1 MFHLTRLL
9 HSNKAWRGDHAIR
22 TCVLGLSLTCALA
35 LYFISPLN
43 PRTAVA
49 QTGTVVQNDFEDG
62 TLQGWIP
69 RGPVAL
75 TNSTEAAA
83 GGTRSLKT
91 TGRTQ
96 GFHGPSLNVLSL
108 LTKGATYQVTASVRL
123 VAPTAATTVI
133 VTMQQTPAGGGN
145 QFVTIA
151 QNTGVT
157 DAAFVT
163 LTGLFSFGV
172 DMTGLLLYVEST
184 NATASYYLDNFSIV
198 LVAPP
203 PGPPPNTTGAASDF
217 ETGAR
222 EGWAPRIGSETLT
235 VTSDDKHDGNFSLL
249 TSTRTAA
256 FTGPSFN
263 VTNVMFNGSRYR
275 VSLWAKLAPGE
286 PNTQL
291 RVSLQRNAGTITT
304 FHTVIG
310 NTNVTANQWV
320 NLKTV
325 YDVTLAN
332 TSLTLYVESASGT
345 PSFYIDDFTITFVP
359 PPVAERDIPSV
370 YQTLAEFFP
379 VGAAIHSGDL
389 TGEHAVLLTKH
400 FNSVTSEND
409 MKWSTLQPTQ
419 GSFNFGP
426 ADAQVAFAKTNNMRI
441 RGHTL
446 VWHNQ
451 TPAWVFNDASG
462 APMTPTPENKALLLQ
477 RMENHIRTVMD
488 HYKNDVY
495 AWDVVNEVID
505 PSQPDGFRRSPWFN
519 IIGPEFIDRA
529 FQIAREVDPDCKLYI
544 NDFDTTNPTKRQF
557 LSNLISNLKSRG
569 VPIDGIGHQM
579 HNNVDFPSGQAI
591 IDTINMFFNLGVE
604 NEVTELDTSIYSGPN
619 PTLFDDYALIPQE
632 LFVRQG
638 YRNRIFFDAFR
649 QLKGKIGS
657 ITFWGQADD
666 HTWLTSST
674 RVNGPLLF
682 DTSLKKKFAYWGVI
696 DPLQLPGADLSTSV
710 SAGSSA
716 PLSGSDLSYTITVRN
731 NQDND
736 LEDFLPDDD
745 DLPAAS
751 VSLTDAIPAG
761 TVFKSLSAPAG
772 WSCTTPAPG
781 AAGQVNCTIASLS
794 PGASAQFNLTV
805 TVICA
810 TSNNAEI
817 VNTASVASITR
828 DPNTAPNNTA
838 SVNVRVSNPPPALSG
853 ISVDKTLLGPPNH
866 RMVPITLWYTTSDNC
881 DTGLVKSVTIMS
893 NEPVNGT
900 GDGDTA
906 PDWVVNDPH
915 HILLRAERA
924 GNGLGRIYTITVT
937 VTDSAGSSSSRSTI
951 VRVPH

>member
-1 MFHLTRLL
+1 MFHHTRLL
-9 HSNKAWRGDHAIR
+9 HSNKAWRGNHAIR
-22 TCVLGLSLTCALA
+22 ACALA
-35 LYFISPLN
+35 LGLACALTLYFISPLN

-49 QTGTVVQNDFEDG
+49 QTGTIVQNDFEDG
-62 TLQGWIP
+62 GLQGWIP
-69 RGPVAL
+69 RGGVTL
-75 TNSTEAAA
+75 TNTTEAAA

-108 LTKGATYQVTASVRL
+108 LSKGATYQITASVRL
-123 VAPTAATTVI
+123 VAPTAATTVR
-133 VTMQQTPAGGGN
+133 VTMQQTPAGGSN

-163 LTGLFSFGV
+163 LTGLFSFGA

-184 NATASYYLDNFSIV
+184 NATASYYLDNFSIT
-198 LVAPP
+198 LVAPA
-203 PGPPPNTTGAASDF
+203 PGPPPNTTGAATDF
-217 ETGAR
+217 ETGER
-222 EGWAPRIGSETLT
+222 EGWAPRIGREVLT
-235 VTSDDKHDGNFSLL
+235 VTTADANSGNRSLL
-249 TSTRTAA
+249 TTGRMAT
-256 FTGPSFN
+256 FDGPSLN

-325 YDVTLAN
+325 FDVTLAN
-332 TSLTLYVESASGT
+332 TSLSLYVESASGT
-345 PSFYIDDFTITFVP
+345 PSFYIDDVTITFVP
-359 PPVAERDIPSV
+359 PPVAERNIPSV
-370 YQTLAEFFP
+370 FQTLAEFCP
-379 VGAAIHSGDL
+379 VGAAIHQGDL
-389 TGEHAVLLTKH
+389 SGEHAVLLTKH

-409 MKWSTLQPTQ
+409 MKWGTLQPTQ
-419 GSFNFGP
+419 GNFNFGP

-451 TPAWVFNDASG
+451 TPAWVFNDANG
-462 APMTPTPENKALLLQ
+462 APLTPTPENKALLLQ
-477 RMENHIRTVMD
+477 RMETHIRTVMD

-519 IIGPEFIDRA
+519 ITGTDFIERA
-529 FQIAREVDPDCKLYI
+529 FRVAREVDPDCKLYI
-544 NDFDTTNPTKRQF
+544 NDFDTTNVAKRQF
-557 LSNLISNLKSRG
+557 LFNLISDLKSRG

-579 HNNVDFPSGQAI
+579 HNNVDFPSAQAI
-591 IDTINMFFNLGVE
+591 IDTINMFHNLGVE
-604 NEVTELDTSIYSGPN
+604 NEVTELDTSIYSGSN
-619 PTLFDDYALIPQE
+619 PPIFDDYALIPQE

-638 YRNRIFFDAFR
+638 YRNRIFFDVFR

-710 SAGSSA
+710 SAGSTA
-716 PLSGSDLSYTITVRN
+716 PLSGGDLSYTITVRN

-751 VSLTDAIPAG
+751 VSMTDAIPAR
-761 TVFKSLSAPAG
+761 TVFKSLSAPPG
-772 WSCTTPAPG
+772 WSCTTPAAG
-781 AAGQVNCTIASLS
+781 GAGQVNCTIASLA

-810 TSNNAEI
+810 TPNNTEI
-817 VNTASVASITR
+817 VNAATVTSTTR
-828 DPNTAPNNTA
+828 DPNAAPNNTA
-838 SVNVRVSNPPPALSG
+838 SVNVRASNPPPTLSG

-866 RMVPITLWYTTSDNC
+866 RMVPVLLWYTTGDNC
-881 DTGLVKSVTIMS
+881 DTALVKTVTISS
-893 NEPVNGT
+893 NEPENGT

-915 HILLRAERA
+915 HIMLRAERA

-937 VTDSAGSSSSRSTI
+937 VTDSAGSSTSKSTI